1 MKKSFIILL
10 LLCVCVL
17 CAYAETVILLRT
29 GARVEGTI
37 VFENEEVVIVKTE
50 EGRFQYPRTE
60 ILGIGSDDS
69 EEIRDK
75 SEEFKEKSDEGKDKR
90 EEGKKV
96 SALLELAG
104 GAGVRPG
111 EKAGGGAGVDLLI
124 GTHHIGKRHLFIGAG
139 LGYHGLFLGEESYHF
154 LPVQVALRMLLVEA
168 KHAPVFGVA
177 LGYGAALNK
186 QYKGGLYAGLD
197 LGYRCQLN
205 PKSSIAIVA
214 FANFQQAE
222 VKVEEQ
228 IEDMVYVHAVGRNLV
243 MTGVKVGFYF

>member
-1 MKKSFIILL
+1 MKKSFFILL

-17 CAYAETVILLRT
+17 CAYAETIILLRT

-37 VFENEEVVIVKTE
+37 VFENEEVVIVKTA
-50 EGRFQYPRTE
+50 EGRFQYPRSE

-69 EEIRDK
+69 ERVKELRSEGVK
-75 SEEFKEKSDEGKDKR
+75 SEELIDKR
-90 EEGKKV
+90 EESKKV

-104 GAGVRPG
+104 GAGVQPG
-111 EKAGGGAGVDLLI
+111 EQAGGGASVDLLI

-139 LGYHGLFLGEESYHF
+139 LGYHGLFLGKDSYHF
-154 LPVQVALRMLLVEA
+154 LPVQVALRMPLIEA

-197 LGYRCQLN
+197 FGYRYRVN
-205 PKSSIAIVA
+205 PKTSIAIVA

-222 VKVEEQ
+222 VKVEEE
-228 IEDMVYVHAVGRNLV
+228 IEDMLFVHAVGRNLV
-243 MTGVKVGFYF
+243 MTGIKIGFYF